1 MTVVELPR
9 QRARDIAV
17 STALP
22 IRMARSLATQYWRRS
37 HMLAVPAHRLSAL
50 NVFDQSIVQ
59 CLVAIKTHLMH
70 EPALLDALHAQV
82 AKVGVEVN
90 HAGSSIFAHTCLEA
104 LKVQADST
112 TTLDASVWGE
122 HLSNEPDVVFDALRF
137 CFNETLAD
145 HLTQGLRRAFDA
157 RHPALLRLLM
167 RLGIARPGVSEAYAQ
182 TLGELV
188 KTVPGGLA
196 ALCEW
201 RCTAKGD
208 EAKAAAAVHAHDDT
222 DAALLS
228 LALMNSS
235 QQLLLAT
242 AALAHHPLPFAAL
255 ALTAGRADGT
265 LRSAMQTQA
274 RPASGPGWPLVQQWY
289 ASALLGDAALLEQLA
304 IGMSWSDSEQ
314 CRALADCVALLAGAP
329 CDSLFDQTL
338 SAEQRENLLRTT
350 LRSIPSGQEPVR
362 MAKARSTT
370 PLLEDTVQ
378 VVGAPLRRLLYSE
391 YICQTPAALWIEADD
406 LAVVQCLGLSTATA
420 LEPLT
425 RMGHHAR

>member
-82 AKVGVEVN
+82 AEVGVEVN

-104 LKVQADST
+104 LKVQADSA

-122 HLSNEPDVVFDALRF
+122 HLSNEPDAVFDALRF

-145 HLTQGLRRAFDA
+145 HLTQGLPRAFDA

-188 KTVPGGLA
+188 KAIPGGLA

-208 EAKAAAAVHAHDDT
+208 EAKAAAAV
-222 DAALLS
+222 LLS

-235 QQLLLAT
+235 KQVLLAT
-242 AALAHHPLPFAAL
+242 AALAHHPLPFAAM
-255 ALTAGRADGT
+255 ALTVGRADET

-274 RPASGPGWPLVQQWY
+274 RPASGPGWPLVQQLY
-289 ASALLGDAALLEQLA
+289 ASALLGDATLLEQLA
-304 IGMSWSDSEQ
+304 IGMPWSDSEQ

-338 SAEQRENLLRTT
+338 SAEQRGNLLRTT
-350 LRSIPSGQEPVR
+350 LRSIPSAQAPGRLAQLR
-362 MAKARSTT
+362 ATT

-378 VVGAPLRRLLYSE
+378 MVGAPLRRLLYSE

-420 LEPLT
+420 LETLT